1 MAWGRD
7 ELSICYKHCMFET
20 VSERR
25 NVLSDWM
32 FRGAIALIFVLAGAE
47 KFSSDPQSSWV
58 RLFQLIGVGQW
69 FRYVTGA
76 VEVLGGVL
84 VMMPWTV
91 TAGLALLACTMA
103 AAALIVLF
111 VIGRPADS
119 VFPAIFFIGLAAF
132 YWNRRRR

>member
-1 MAWGRD
+1 
-7 ELSICYKHCMFET
+7 MFET
-20 VSERR
+20 GERR

-32 FRGAIALIFVLAGAE
+32 FRAAIALVFVLEGTE
-47 KFSSDPQSSWV
+47 KSSSDPHSSWV
-58 RLFQLIGVGQW
+58 RLFQQIGAGQW
-69 FRYVTGA
+69 FRYLTGV
-76 VEVLGGVL
+76 VEVLGSVL
-84 VMMPWTV
+84 VLIPWTV
-91 TAGLALLACTMA
+91 TAGLALLACTVA